1 MAVTPNQVALTYKK
15 NYSAPFVFIVVDYE
29 VASMYLQPESTP
41 SWLKLIKQTDDPEAK
56 QLTYK
61 VTVDTTA
68 AANLQA
74 GNYSARIELNER
86 SYVSVFGS
94 SYLAGPYFFD
104 VTLKVVDTVR
114 LSLSK
119 QDFSFNFVV
128 GDTPP
133 ESQFLQITSENDWSI
148 TLDQPWA
155 TVSDANGT
163 GNQTVFLG
171 VTVDGLAPGIYEAGF
186 IVDDGKDRK
195 SGSITLLINGPTSS
209 EDYLDVSLTG
219 LSFSE
224 KLGAAPVSS
233 SNLNISTSLQVDI
246 TTETPW
252 LALSANSLA
261 AGDDQVLQVSTQNTE
276 ALAVGSYRGSVK
288 IASGYS
294 TKVVNVLLRI
304 VEIITTGIQ
313 NDGFYFA
320 NDRNV
325 LFLSTTAENAE
336 AQLEF
341 SAYIANNIRAY
352 KKRVPFFDNAAETI
366 IGLETDTLLKPAALP
381 VLNSG
386 IFVPIVPV
394 KYDLSIYDKQL
405 NSNSLT
411 ERASFTGLTFI
422 NGKTP
427 AVENKLSHLPDKI
440 TTTSDGKIAFSF
452 ISEDPINA
460 INIAGDI
467 TQAIAVHPPAGKIF
481 TAVVDLATLNLN
493 PKDKIQISCGPVSV
507 EVTIRPVE
515 LETFQ
520 LIWLNEWDCP
530 EVINFDGTIEMDEED
545 DSTKVTVAA
554 SGKEISRII
563 EVKEPSSF
571 KITTGN
577 MYSDDE
583 VKWLSKILR
592 CRKSWLV
599 LDGKQVEVVRTF
611 NKLNVFKSREYN
623 RNYSLTFDAA
633 ER

>member
-15 NYSAPFVFIVVDYE
+15 DYSAPFVFIVVDYE

-41 SWLKLIKQTDDPEAK
+41 AWLKLIKQTDDTVNK

-68 AANLQA
+68 AANLQP
-74 GNYSARIELNER
+74 GNYSAKIELNER

-94 SYLAGPYFFD
+94 SYLAGPYYFD
-104 VTLKVVDTVR
+104 VSLKVVDTVR

-119 QDFSFNFVV
+119 IDFSFNYVV
-128 GDTPP
+128 GDTIPDA
-133 ESQFLQITSENDWSI
+133 QFLKITTENDWSI
-148 TLDQPWA
+148 TLDQPWT
-155 TVSDANGT
+155 TVSNANGT

-195 SGSITLLINGPTSS
+195 NGTITLLINGPTEN
-209 EDYLDVSLTG
+209 EDYLDVSNTG

-224 KLGAAPVSS
+224 KLGSAPVSQANINVS
-233 SNLNISTSLQVDI
+233 SSLQADI
-246 TTETPW
+246 TTETSW
-252 LALSANSLA
+252 LALSVNSLP
-261 AGDDQVLQVSTQNTE
+261 AGDNQVLQVSTQNTE
-276 ALAVGSYRGSVK
+276 ALAVGSYRGSIT

-294 TKVVNVLLRI
+294 TKVVNILLRI
-304 VEIITTGIQ
+304 VEIITTGIE

-336 AQLEF
+336 ALMEF
-341 SAYIANNIRAY
+341 TAYTANNIRTY

-366 IGLETDTLLKPAALP
+366 IGLETDTFLKPAPLP
-381 VLNSG
+381 VLDSG

-394 KYDLSIYDKQL
+394 VYDLNIYDKQL
-405 NSNSLT
+405 NSNALT
-411 ERASFTGLTFI
+411 ERAKYTNLSFI

-427 AVENKLSHLPDKI
+427 GVENILTHLPEKI
-440 TTTSDGKIAFSF
+440 TTTKDGKVAFSF
-452 ISEDPINA
+452 ISEDPIEA
-460 INIAGDI
+460 ITISGDV
-467 TQAIAVHPPAGKIF
+467 TQAIAVNKPAGKIF
-481 TAVVDLATLNLN
+481 TAVVDLATLNL
-493 PKDKIQISCGPVSV
+493 KAQDKITITCGPVSV
-507 EVTIRPVE
+507 EVIIRPVE

-520 LIWLNEWDCP
+520 LVWLNEWDCP
-530 EVINFDGTIEMDEED
+530 EVINFDGSLEMIEED

-571 KITTGN
+571 SLTTGK
-577 MYSDDE
+577 MYSDEE

-592 CRKSWLV
+592 SRKSWLL
-599 LDGKQVEVVRTF
+599 LDGKWVEVVRSF
-611 NKLNVFKSREYN
+611 NKLSVSKTREYN
-623 RNYSLTFDAA
+623 RNFSLTFDAA